1 MIRFRNPFWLV
12 SAVLL
17 VAGCGGSTT
26 TGGGGATTP
35 TVSVSASPS
44 SITTAQSTTVTVT
57 VSGTSG
63 TPTGSVTLTS
73 GSYSS
78 GAQTLTNGTAQI
90 SIAAGTLVAGTHT
103 LTASYTSTSSSYN
116 NASGTG
122 SVTVTSPTLLTPTV
136 MVSASPS
143 SITTAQSTT
152 VTVTVS
158 GTSGT
163 PTGSVTLTSGSYNS
177 GAQTLV
183 NGSVQ
188 ITVQGSSLATGS
200 NTLSAAYTPDGGS
213 SSTYNSASE
222 TGSVMVTAPSLL
234 TPTVMV
240 SASPTSITTAQST
253 TVTVTVSGTSGTP
266 TGSVTLTSG
275 SYNSG
280 AKTLVNGSVQITVQ
294 GSSLATGSNV
304 SLAAAYTPDG
314 GSSSTYNSASGS
326 GSVTVTTPTLLTPTV
341 MVSPNPS
348 SITTAQS
355 TTVTVT
361 VSGPNGDPTP
371 TGSVTLTSGSYSS
384 GAVTLSSGI
393 AVITVHGSSLATGSN
408 ISLSAAYTP
417 DGGSSSTYNSATG
430 TGSVTVT
437 SATQV
442 TPTVTVTPNPSNI
455 GDSQST
461 TVTVTVSGPNGDPT
475 PTGSVTLTSGSY
487 SSGAQTLVNGSVQ
500 IVVQGSSL
508 TDGTDLLTAKYT
520 PDTGSS
526 STYNNGTGIT
536 TVRVTGSLSITSFTA
551 SVNPIPVGQTSTQLT
566 AVFAGGTGVITP
578 GSNGT
583 SGSISVTSGTPVTVS
598 PTSTTVFTLTVTP
611 ATGSP
616 ITQTLTVTVLI
627 GATVDF
633 TTTYQTIRGFGGAS
647 VWLGK
652 MPSAVA
658 TALFGSG
665 PNDLN
670 LSILRVRIDPTGSP
684 TSTPPWVTTNGSGW
698 SVEAANGQ
706 EAVANNP
713 NAIVFAS
720 PWTPPPAWKL
730 SGTSTT
736 VSGRTF
742 NEAFYSGTPACS
754 PSASTCGG
762 YLDPNHYADYAN
774 YLEDF
779 VQYFNTTAG
788 FNLYAISMQNEP
800 EENVGYES
808 CIWTPAQMDAWVAG
822 YASTITSDAYSTKLI
837 MPESDNFSPVDAS
850 PTLNDASAE
859 GQVSIIGGHIYGVS
873 PTPYSIPS
881 GDTPKEI
888 WMTEFGPLSNA
899 QLTFAGALSPYGVA
913 IHNSLVNGEYNAFV
927 WWGAFG
933 DAPGSCA
940 TAAGTCGFVDSAGN
954 LQPMGEIMGQFSK
967 FIQPGYVR
975 ASATA
980 NPTSGVLA
988 SAYTGSVSGTQHY
1001 VIVVINTNTSPVS
1014 ISFNVNGSV
1023 TSMTPYQSTASAG
1036 LAQQSGVSVSGGQF
1050 TYTLPATSITTFVQ

>member
-1 MIRFRNPFWLV
+1 MMRFRNPFWLV

-44 SITTAQSTTVTVT
+44 SITTAQGTTVTVT

-63 TPTGSVTLTS
+63 TPAGSVMLSS

-78 GAQTLTNGTAQI
+78 GAVTLTNGSASI
-90 SIAAGTLVAGTHT
+90 SIAAGKLATGTDTLS
-103 LTASYTSTSSSYN
+103 ASYTSTSSSYN

-122 SVTVTSPTLLTPTV
+122 SVTVTGPSLLTPTVTVSASPSSITTAQSTTVTVTVSGTSGTPTGSITLTSGSYNSGAKSLVSGSVQITVQGSSLATASDTLTAAYTPDAGSSSTYNSASGTGSVTVTAPTLLTPTV
-136 MVSASPS
+136 TVSASPS

-177 GAQTLV
+177 GAKSLV
-183 NGSVQ
+183 SGSVQ
-188 ITVQGSSLATGS
+188 ITVQGSSLATAS
-200 NTLSAAYTPDGGS
+200 DTLTAAYTPDAGS
-213 SSTYNSASE
+213 SSTYNSASG
-222 TGSVMVTAPSLL
+222 TGSVTVTTPTLL
-234 TPTVMV
+234 TPTVTV
-240 SASPTSITTAQST
+240 SPNPTSITTAQST

-266 TGSVTLTSG
+266 TGSITLTSG

-294 GSSLATGSNV
+294 GSALATGSNV
-304 SLAAAYTPDG
+304 SLAAAYTPD
-314 GSSSTYNSASGS
+314 A
-326 GSVTVTTPTLLTPTV
+326 
-341 MVSPNPS
+341 
-348 SITTAQS
+348 
-355 TTVTVT
+355 
-361 VSGPNGDPTP
+361 
-371 TGSVTLTSGSYSS
+371 
-384 GAVTLSSGI
+384 
-393 AVITVHGSSLATGSN
+393 
-408 ISLSAAYTP
+408 
-417 DGGSSSTYNSATG
+417 GSSSTYNSATG

-455 GDSQST
+455 GSAQST

-475 PTGSVTLTSGSY
+475 PTGSVTLNYGSTSLGSSTLTSGS
-487 SSGAQTLVNGSVQ
+487 AQ
-500 IVVQGSSL
+500 IVVQGTSL
-508 TDGTDLLTAKYT
+508 PDGNDLLTAKYT
-520 PDTGSS
+520 PDAGSS

-536 TVRVTGSLSITSFTA
+536 TVDVTGSLSITSFTA
-551 SVNPIPVGQTSTQLT
+551 SPNPIPAGSTSTQLT

-578 GSNGT
+578 GS
-583 SGSISVTSGTPVTVS
+583 ISVTSGTPVTVS
-598 PTSTTVFTLTVTP
+598 PTASSTVYTLTVTP
-611 ATGSP
+611 TTGSA
-616 ITQTLTVTVLI
+616 ITQTVTVTLMI

-698 SVEAANGQ
+698 SVEAANGA

-754 PSASTCGG
+754 PNASTCGG

-779 VQYFNTTAG
+779 VKYFNTTAG

-808 CIWTPAQMDAWVAG
+808 CVWTPAQMDAWVAG
-822 YASTITSDAYSTKLI
+822 NASTITSDAYSTKLI

-850 PTLNDASAE
+850 PTLNDLSAE
-859 GQVSIIGGHIYGVS
+859 GQVSIIGGHIYGIS
-873 PTPYSIPS
+873 PTPYSIPA

-913 IHNSLVNGEYNAFV
+913 IHDSLVNGEYNAFV

-933 DAPGSCA
+933 YSTGSCA
-940 TAAGTCGFVDSAGN
+940 TAAGTCGFVDNAGN
-954 LQPMGEIMGQFSK
+954 LMPMGEIMGQYSK
-967 FIQPGYVR
+967 FIQPGYLR

-980 NPTSGVLA
+980 SPTTGVYV
-988 SAYTGSVSGTQHY
+988 SAYTGTESGTQHY
-1001 VIVVINTNTSPVS
+1001 VIVVINTNTSSVS
-1014 ISFNVNGSV
+1014 MGFNVNGTV
-1023 TSMTPYQSTASAG
+1023 TSMTPYQSTSTTSLAAQSAVTVT
-1036 LAQQSGVSVSGGQF
+1036 SGQF
-1050 TYTLPATSITTFVQ
+1050 SYTLPAQSITTFVQ